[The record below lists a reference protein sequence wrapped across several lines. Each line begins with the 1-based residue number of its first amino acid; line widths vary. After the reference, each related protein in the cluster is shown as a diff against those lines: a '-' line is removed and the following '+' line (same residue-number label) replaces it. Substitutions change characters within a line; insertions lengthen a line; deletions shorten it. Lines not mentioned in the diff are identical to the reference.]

1 MRCHATVVL
10 VREFSTPIAIGLFVL
25 SLGMG
30 APLLLVG
37 AGISKLPKAG
47 GWMDNVKYVFG
58 ILMLAVAIYLLDR
71 IITFSA

>member
-1 MRCHATVVL
+1 MALDGYL
-10 VREFSTPIAIGLFVL
+10 VSLPFVL

-47 GWMDNVKYVFG
+47 GHLK
-58 ILMLAVAIYLLDR
+58 
-71 IITFSA
+71 S